1 MQERQLYIQ
10 ILFNLLIPVLGFWL
24 WNWNLYFIVLF
35 YVLDILSSEV
45 VVYLKS
51 KKIREAGKKEA
62 IKSPVNTYKI
72 ISGLFVTATIAVIQ
86 LGILLLH
93 PDIRL
98 KDEIWSFLT
107 YKELGIQQGF
117 LLIPL
122 VVMMAFSSYKIEF
135 LIPKVYLREE
145 QRSLWKS
152 HLKERFLLIA
162 FCAILAFI
170 AAGFQFQEWIILTII
185 LVVTSGYT
193 YLQGRERIKQL
204 TA

>member
-1 MQERQLYIQ
+1 MQERQLYLQ
-10 ILFNLLIPVLGFWL
+10 ILSNLTIPILGFWL
-24 WNWNLYFIVLF
+24 WNWSLYFILLF
-35 YVLDILSSEV
+35 YMLDILSSEV

-51 KKIREAGKKEA
+51 KKIREAGKKEVV
-62 IKSPVNTYKI
+62 KSPVNTYKI
-72 ISGLFVTATIAVIQ
+72 ISGLFFAATIALIQ
-86 LGILLLH
+86 LGIVLLH

-98 KDEIWSFLT
+98 REEIWGFLT

-135 LIPKVYLREE
+135 LIPKAYLREE
-145 QRSLWKS
+145 QKTMWKF

-162 FCAILAFI
+162 FCAILTFI

-193 YLQGRERIKQL
+193 YLQGKERIRQF
-204 TA
+204 TP